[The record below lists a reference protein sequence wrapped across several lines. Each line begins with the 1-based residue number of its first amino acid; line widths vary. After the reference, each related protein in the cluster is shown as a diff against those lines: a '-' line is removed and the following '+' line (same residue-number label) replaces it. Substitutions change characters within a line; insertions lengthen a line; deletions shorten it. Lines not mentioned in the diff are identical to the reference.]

1 MIDLYQK
8 NAFSTRACPCSPNV
22 YSQRRRPI
30 SYSGWQKHE
39 ILGLT
44 WDEIDMASGVIR
56 LSLARSKTLVERILL
71 ISQPI
76 AEALALRRARR
87 DRPARRDAP

>member
-1 MIDLYQK
+1 
-8 NAFSTRACPCSPNV
+8 
-22 YSQRRRPI
+22 
-30 SYSGWQKHE
+30 
-39 ILGLT
+39 
-44 WDEIDMASGVIR
+44 MAGGVIR